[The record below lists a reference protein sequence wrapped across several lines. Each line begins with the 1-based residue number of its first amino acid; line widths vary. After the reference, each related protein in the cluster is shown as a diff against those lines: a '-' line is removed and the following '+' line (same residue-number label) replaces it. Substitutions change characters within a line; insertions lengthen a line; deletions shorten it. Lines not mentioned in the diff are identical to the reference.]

1 MDSLNFG
8 KLKDI
13 YEDAATTYSPEL
25 KKNQSKSWF
34 ETHPLLI
41 NLLIILLIAIITLRG
56 VVITNRNNRTINKEN
71 LEASQIEVDRK
82 LTLSL
87 NEKWIENFREVVS
100 VYLSMASIIF
110 SDSLTYLREK
120 KDNTDARQAKTL
132 TKINNNTITLNN
144 HLTKLSLVLNFYEKE
159 ENDLYKL
166 ILSYNSWLSKLYDL
180 DNFDAKILAK
190 EFLEQELKITEAS
203 QRIITGAIS
212 GIFNPR

>member
-1 MDSLNFG
+1 M
-8 KLKDI
+8 
-13 YEDAATTYSPEL
+13 
-25 KKNQSKSWF
+25 
-34 ETHPLLI
+34 
-41 NLLIILLIAIITLRG
+41 
-56 VVITNRNNRTINKEN
+56 
-71 LEASQIEVDRK
+71 EASQIEVDRK